1 MSVRKRTVVRLQRT
15 MCYWGLL
22 KHPFGVEYVRDHYTA
37 TGKRDRDPEETATE
51 IPAVGPT
58 DPDA

>member
-1 MSVRKRTVVRLQRT
+1 MNLRKRVLVRVERT

-22 KHPFGVEYVRDHYTA
+22 KHPFGREYVREHYSP
-37 TGKRDRDPEETATE
+37 TGRETKAPEERAVE
-51 IPAVGPT
+51 IPTVEPT